1 MRVVDVFV
9 NEFDLGQLG
18 FDGVVPVE
26 TGRPAYHR
34 ADLLKIYSYGYLN
47 RIQSG
52 CRLER
57 EALRNVEWMWLT
69 G

>member
-9 NEFDLGQLG
+9 DEFDLGLLG

-26 TGRPAYHR
+26 TGRPTYHR
-34 ADLLKIYSYGYLN
+34 ADLLKIYIYGYLN
-47 RIQSG
+47 RIQFG

-57 EALRNVEWMWLT
+57 EALRNVELMWLT